1 MLCMSCKNK
10 NLMGLI
16 SAQNLQP
23 VQLDASEKI
32 VSIHPTGTDVMV
44 LTQKPDPGSQARD
57 YLSSSYLLYSLLNQE
72 PVFSFKGLLLYVA
85 PDMSRIVRFSG
96 HAIYDYEQEPADETG
111 RVSYR
116 VKNKIR
122 VGTFIPAIGSIA
134 KSEKDGREY
143 FIYAGLT
150 TRRQTDTLSYF
161 HQNDHSRPEKVMH
174 MYYGYAIIDLQSPK
188 PFESLVRT
196 CILPIKRRNQI
207 FSIRP
212 NVDANKLFISYIN
225 SKSLMLEI
233 ALDLDKGYKMYFK
246 DEDTPIQYAPSDDS
260 GHFIYPYLLQPDVV
274 KHTMHQSILHMSSDI
289 TFIRFS
295 RESLF
300 LDIMYNQI
308 TRETLWHLFAVD
320 LTASA
325 GTAMPTAE
333 SMTADD
339 LNASSDTVTYGTYA
353 FEIVRNGGVFPF
365 LSTGSLY
372 YHDYSTN
379 TLQYISKRRL
389 EKFMHSDVV
398 GRCACRWENDEIDFF
413 INTPELVAGTDKVAQ
428 LTEEV
433 FKLYKHTARRLVPV
447 QEALQGSMMG
457 LNITNTYAPQILA
470 MSAPQQSDELMRE
483 IGEMKTANKNTG
495 DALESIRK
503 EIESLKEVKAK
514 QDDDL
519 DSLKTAMEANDAN
532 YKNIYEAVEELKEK
546 QEELQSAESLAT
558 GALDPELLEKINAAA
573 DAAQQAD
580 LIRNQVLEMDERMAG
595 VESQAAKLAT
605 DIQEM
610 DRNFKEE
617 RANAA
622 ALGDSEAIM
631 AIVNE
636 VKDDMAT
643 LKDQVKDQGEHI
655 AAIQDDYNG
664 YKEAVNNRFVVLE
677 ETILEVQRNIPIED
691 EDSFDFDPHS
701 IRIDEEVDDGAQET
715 RIRNKLLENDDD
727 DDDDIFEVPG
737 IQKMARAVPKEREE
751 PAPVPEKR
759 RSIGDSLSVPDAE
772 PVEPLQTYPKVKE
785 SPAAPEQ
792 VETIEKESS
801 EAWGPDV
808 VERLLDVPPSDD
820 DNQPTTSRLI
830 GIAPTDTTA
839 LDSLNDIEPID
850 SPAQTKQSPAP
861 ATNEIKASNTMMS
874 PQIDFEDLS
883 IGGFTGS
890 PDSRPRPETL
900 PNALQSPGDEFE
912 KLTKDDFDLGE
923 SATHNPNE
931 EGGDGQDIDD
941 FAGDFDD
948 FDI

>member
-1 MLCMSCKNK
+1 
-10 NLMGLI
+10 MGLI

-23 VQLDASEKI
+23 VQLDASERI
-32 VSIHPTGTDVMV
+32 VSIHPTDTDVMV

-72 PVFSFKGLLLYVA
+72 PVFSFKGLLLYIA

-96 HAIYDYEQEPADETG
+96 LAIYDYEQEPADETG
-111 RVSYR
+111 RISYR

-161 HQNDHSRPEKVMH
+161 HQNDHSRPERVMH
-174 MYYGYAIIDLQSPK
+174 MYYGYAIIDLQSPRSS
-188 PFESLVRT
+188 ESLVRT

-260 GHFIYPYLLQPDVV
+260 GNFIYPYLLQPDAV
-274 KHTMHQSILHMSSDI
+274 KHTMHQSILHMSSDV
-289 TFIRFS
+289 TFIRFY
-295 RESLF
+295 RDALF

-325 GTAMPTAE
+325 STTMPTGE
-333 SMTADD
+333 SMTADE
-339 LNASSDTVTYGTYA
+339 LNSASDTITYGTYN
-353 FEIVRNGGVFPF
+353 FEIVRNGGIFPF
-365 LSTGSLY
+365 LSTGALY

-379 TLQYISKRRL
+379 TLQYISKKRL
-389 EKFMHSDVV
+389 EKFIHSDIV

-413 INTPELVAGTDKVAQ
+413 TKTPELVAGTDKVVCI
-428 LTEEV
+428 TEEL
-433 FKLYKHTARRLVPV
+433 FKLYKHIARRLVPA
-447 QEALQGSMMG
+447 QEPLQGSTMG
-457 LNITNTYAPQILA
+457 LNVTNTYAPHILA
-470 MSAPQQSDELMRE
+470 MSIPQQSDELIRE
-483 IGEMKTANKNTG
+483 LGEMKMASRNT
-495 DALESIRK
+495 DDTLESIKK
-503 EIESLKEVKAK
+503 ELESLKEVKAK

-519 DSLKTAMEANDAN
+519 DYLKNAIEANDTN
-532 YKNIYEAVEELKEK
+532 YKNICEAVEELKEK
-546 QEELQSAESLAT
+546 QEELQSTEALAS
-558 GALDPELLEKINAAA
+558 GAIDPELLEKINAAA

-580 LIRNQVLEMDERMAG
+580 LIRNQVLEMDGRMAE
-595 VESQAAKLAT
+595 VESQAAKLAA

-610 DRNFKEE
+610 DKNYKEE
-617 RANAA
+617 RMNAA
-622 ALGDSEAIM
+622 TLGDSEAIM

-636 VKDDMAT
+636 VKDDIT
-643 LKDQVKDQGEHI
+643 SIKDQVKDQGDHI
-655 AAIQDDYNG
+655 AAIQEDYNG
-664 YKEAVNNRFVVLE
+664 YKETVNNRFVVLE
-677 ETILEVQRNIPIED
+677 ETVLEIQRNIPIED

-701 IRIDEEVDDGAQET
+701 IRIDEEADAGVQET
-715 RIRNKLLENDDD
+715 RTRNKLLAYDDD
-727 DDDDIFEVPG
+727 DDDDDMFEVPG
-737 IQKMARAVPKEREE
+737 TQQIMRAIPKERTE
-751 PAPVPEKR
+751 PAPT
-759 RSIGDSLSVPDAE
+759 RSSNEEPVIPDAE
-772 PVEPLQTYPKVKE
+772 PVEPLQTSTQPQDNLVSSDPVK
-785 SPAAPEQ
+785 
-792 VETIEKESS
+792 TMEKESS
-801 EAWGPDV
+801 ETWGPDI
-808 VERLLDVPPSDD
+808 VERLSDVPPSDD
-820 DNQPTTSRLI
+820 DNQPTVPRLTRDV
-830 GIAPTDTTA
+830 PEDTA
-839 LDSLNDIEPID
+839 VLDLLNDVDPAEL
-850 SPAQTKQSPAP
+850 PAQPQQDRAP
-861 ATNEIKASNTMMS
+861 ETNEMKTSNTMMS

-890 PDSRPRPETL
+890 PDSRPRLEAL

-912 KLTKDDFDLGE
+912 RLTKDDFDLGE
-923 SATHNPNE
+923 SATHNPNAAD
-931 EGGDGQDIDD
+931 GAGQDIDD

>member
-1 MLCMSCKNK
+1 
-10 NLMGLI
+10 MGLV

-32 VSIHPTGTDVMV
+32 VAIHPTGTDVMV
-44 LTQKPDPGSQARD
+44 LTQKPDPGSQSRE

-72 PVFSFKGLLLYVA
+72 PVFSFKGLLLYTA

-96 HAIYDYEQEPADETG
+96 HAIYDYEQEPADATG
-111 RVSYR
+111 RVTYR

-122 VGTFIPAIGSIA
+122 IGTFIPTIGAIA

-150 TRRQTDTLSYF
+150 TRRPADTLSYF

-188 PFESLVRT
+188 PAESLVRT

-260 GHFIYPYLLQPDVV
+260 GHFIYPYLLQPEAV
-274 KHTMHQSILHMSSDI
+274 KHTMHQSVLHMSSNI

-295 RESLF
+295 RESVF
-300 LDIMYNQI
+300 LDLMYNQV

-320 LTASA
+320 LAASTNT
-325 GTAMPTAE
+325 GVPTTE

-339 LNASSDTVTYGTYA
+339 LSASSGTVTYGTYA
-353 FEIVRNGGVFPF
+353 FEVVRNGGIFPF
-365 LSTGSLY
+365 LPTGSLY

-379 TLQYISKRRL
+379 TLQYISKKRL
-389 EKFMHSDVV
+389 EKFIHSDIA
-398 GRCACRWENDEIDFF
+398 GRCACRWENEEIDFF
-413 INTPELVAGTDKVAQ
+413 INTPELVMGTDKAVQ
-428 LTEEV
+428 LTEEL
-433 FKLYKHTARRLVPV
+433 FKLYKHTARRLIPV
-447 QEALQGSMMG
+447 QDTLQSSAAG
-457 LNITNTYAPQILA
+457 LNITTTYAPNVLA
-470 MSAPQQSDELMRE
+470 MSAPQPSNELLRE

-495 DALESIRK
+495 EALETIRK
-503 EIESLKEVKAK
+503 ELESLKEVKAK

-519 DSLKTAMEANDAN
+519 DSLKTAMEATDAN
-532 YKNIYEAVEELKEK
+532 YKNIYDAVEELKEK
-546 QEELQSAESLAT
+546 QEELQAAEPLAS
-558 GALDPELLEKINAAA
+558 GALGPELLEKINAAA
-573 DAAQQAD
+573 DMAQQAD
-580 LIRNQVLEMDERMAG
+580 LIRNQVLEMDGRMAE
-595 VESQAAKLAT
+595 VETQAAKLAA
-605 DIQEM
+605 DVQELEK
-610 DRNFKEE
+610 NYGEE

-622 ALGDSEAIM
+622 ILGDSEAIM

-636 VKDDMAT
+636 VKDDVNT

-677 ETILEVQRNIPIED
+677 ESVLEIQRNIPIED

-701 IRIDEEVDDGAQET
+701 IRIDEDGTDSGVQEA
-715 RIRNKLLENDDD
+715 RIRNKLLTDDD
-727 DDDDIFEVPG
+727 DDDDLLGMPNV
-737 IQKMARAVPKEREE
+737 QQMRVVPKERAE
-751 PAPVPEKR
+751 PA
-759 RSIGDSLSVPDAE
+759 LSAADKIPVPDAE
-772 PVEPLQTYPKVKE
+772 LVEPLQAHAPLHESQDLSESAKEEVKE
-785 SPAAPEQ
+785 QA
-792 VETIEKESS
+792 
-801 EAWGPDV
+801 EAWGPDS
-808 VERLLDVPPSDD
+808 VERLPDIPPSDGD
-820 DNQPTTSRLI
+820 DNTAMPLTEVAPISTT
-830 GIAPTDTTA
+830 T
-839 LDSLNDIEPID
+839 LDAFDDFKSID
-850 SPAQTKQSPAP
+850 SPAGAKQDPAVATDEMQT
-861 ATNEIKASNTMMS
+861 SNTMQS

-883 IGGFTGS
+883 VGGWTGS
-890 PDSRPRPETL
+890 PDPKPRLETL

-912 KLTKDDFDLGE
+912 KLTKDDFDMGE
-923 SATHNPNE
+923 SATLNPNAA
-931 EGGDGQDIDD
+931 GDTGQDVDD
-941 FAGDFDD
+941 FAEDFDD